1 MFSAPISIC
10 LAISAAALLMH
21 RVAIWATRKQ
31 LDAAGA
37 KSAGGALP
45 ALTVLKP
52 IKGLEEELE
61 QNLRSFF
68 TQTYDAPLQYV
79 FSSTELA
86 DAGIE
91 VARRVAAEFPELD
104 VRFVTSDTRFG
115 LNPKVCNLA
124 GALAAVEHDLVLQS
138 DANVRIRPG
147 YLEAVVREFHA
158 RDAALL
164 GALVAGSGER
174 SLGAALE
181 NVQLTSFTTPGVCLA
196 YRCAGIPC
204 IIGKALL
211 FRRSELES
219 LGGLALV
226 KDLLA
231 DDYVLGEAYTQAGKR
246 VVLSSLVVE
255 NVNVRAPVRR
265 FVSRHARWLKMRV
278 VIHTVGFTADLLSN
292 ASFFALL
299 AAALSGGEPSLVA
312 LYAGVALY
320 KGVKDARM
328 IGKLRGTPLPL
339 RYALALPLRDLIL
352 PGVWLH
358 ALFSRTTE
366 WRGERFRLG
375 RGSRLTP
382 LSRAAEP
389 VVSDLHDRQI

>member
-1 MFSAPISIC
+1 
-10 LAISAAALLMH
+10 
-21 RVAIWATRKQ
+21 
-31 LDAAGA
+31 
-37 KSAGGALP
+37 
-45 ALTVLKP
+45 
-52 IKGLEEELE
+52 
-61 QNLRSFF
+61 
-68 TQTYDAPLQYV
+68 
-79 FSSTELA
+79 
-86 DAGIE
+86 
-91 VARRVAAEFPELD
+91 
-104 VRFVTSDTRFG
+104 
-115 LNPKVCNLA
+115 
-124 GALAAVEHDLVLQS
+124 
-138 DANVRIRPG
+138 
-147 YLEAVVREFHA
+147 
-158 RDAALL
+158 
-164 GALVAGSGER
+164 
-174 SLGAALE
+174 
-181 NVQLTSFTTPGVCLA
+181 
-196 YRCAGIPC
+196 
-204 IIGKALL
+204 
-211 FRRSELES
+211 
-219 LGGLALV
+219 
-226 KDLLA
+226 
-231 DDYVLGEAYTQAGKR
+231 
-246 VVLSSLVVE
+246 
-255 NVNVRAPVRR
+255 
-265 FVSRHARWLKMRV
+265 

>member
-21 RVAIWATRKQ
+21 RVAIWATRQ
-31 LDAAGA
+31 HMGDAASKA
-37 KSAGGALP
+37 AGGALP
-45 ALTVLKP
+45 ALSVLKP

-68 TQTYDAPLQYV
+68 AQRYAAPLQYV
-79 FSSTELA
+79 FSSTEPL
-86 DAGIE
+86 DPGLE
-91 VARRVAAEFPELD
+91 VARRVASEFPERD
-104 VRFVTSDTRFG
+104 VRFVTSDARFG

-138 DANVRIRPG
+138 DANVRVRPG

-164 GALVAGSGER
+164 GSLVAGSGER

-181 NVQLTSFTTPGVCLA
+181 NVQLSSFTTPGICLA

-211 FRRSELES
+211 FRRSELEA

-231 DDYVLGEAYTQAGKR
+231 DDFVLGEAYMNAGKR
-246 VVLSSLVVE
+246 VVLSRLVVDNI
-255 NVNVRAPVRR
+255 NVHAPVRR

-278 VIHTVGFTADLLSN
+278 VIHTIGFIADLLSN

-312 LYAGVALY
+312 LYLGVALY

-328 IGKLRGTPLPL
+328 IGKLRGEPLPL

-375 RGSRLTP
+375 RGSKLTP
-382 LSRAAEP
+382 LSRAP
-389 VVSDLHDRQI
+389 VVPDLHDRQV